1 VTSAFETPPETF
13 FEPSQ
18 DVTELPDEL
27 ALLPVRDVVI
37 YPNMVVPLFVGR
49 EGSVAA
55 VESALEAERIVLL
68 VTQID
73 SGIDSPGS
81 EDLFEVGTAASI
93 LKTLKLADGRLKIL
107 IQGLHRA
114 RIKEYVSKEP
124 FLKVTYS
131 LIEAAEP
138 EELEA
143 EVEALMRSARE
154 MTEKVLSL
162 KGLLSPD
169 VVSLLDSLD
178 EPGRL
183 ADLVSSNL
191 RLKIAE
197 AQEVLE
203 EVSPVARLKL
213 VHGFLNREL
222 EVSTVLS
229 RIQSEAKEEMGKS
242 QREYYLREQL
252 RAIKRELG
260 DADERLEE
268 VERYREAI
276 KEAGMSEEASQE
288 ALKQLERLEQM
299 HPDAAEASVVRT
311 YLDWLVELPWSHST
325 RDRLDIKRAK
335 RILDEDHY
343 DLQKVKERILE
354 YLAVRKLNRKLKG
367 PIICFIGPPGVGK
380 TSLGQSIARALGRKF
395 TRISL
400 GGMHDEAEIRGH
412 RRTYIGAMPGRILQ
426 GLKACGSNNPVFM
439 MDEVD
444 KIGLDFRGDPA
455 AALLEVLDPEQN
467 ESFSDHYLNLS
478 FDLSRVM
485 FITTANIVDPIPS
498 ALLDRLEIMELPG
511 YTEREKLQIARRYL
525 LPRQLKRNGLKP
537 RDLAIRDRTILEMI
551 NSYTRESGLRNL
563 ERALGSVCRKAAR
576 RKAEGGRMPLKVS
589 PAKLDNLLG
598 PPEWLPELE
607 QDKDEVGVVTGLAWT
622 GAGGEVLYV
631 EVTVLKG
638 KGNLTLTGQL
648 GEVMKESAE
657 AALSY
662 VRARSAWLDLSD
674 DFYENI
680 DLHVHLPAGAIPKDG
695 PSAGVTLCTALV
707 SALTGIPV
715 RRDVA
720 MTGEISLRGKVLPV
734 GGLKEK
740 ALAALRAQIKTLLVP
755 ERNRRDLVE
764 IPREVKKK
772 LEVVT
777 IESMDQV
784 LTRALTRPLPG
795 PKPAEAAPLITRRR
809 SRTFAEPVAARPRGG
824 GR

>member
-18 DVTELPDEL
+18 DITELPEEL

-55 VESALEAERIVLL
+55 VESALEAERVVLL

-73 SGIDSPGS
+73 SGIDSPGP
-81 EDLFEVGTAASI
+81 EELFEVGTVASI

-114 RIKEYVSKEP
+114 KIKEYISKEP
-124 FLKVTYS
+124 FLKVSYS

-203 EVSPVARLKL
+203 ETSPVARLKL

-268 VERYREAI
+268 VERYRQAI
-276 KEAGMSEEASQE
+276 KEAGMSEEAGQE

-367 PIICFIGPPGVGK
+367 PIICFVGPPGVGK

-395 TRISL
+395 TRLSL

-525 LPRQLKRNGLKP
+525 LPRQLKRHGLKA
-537 RDLAIRDRTILEMI
+537 RDLAVRDRTILEMI
-551 NSYTRESGLRNL
+551 NSYTREAGLRNL

-589 PAKLDNLLG
+589 PARLDKLLG

-795 PKPAEAAPLITRRR
+795 PKPAGDVPVIARRR
-809 SRTFAEPVAARPRGG
+809 TRTFAEPVVARPRGG